1 MEITKSEV
9 TKGFQEES
17 TGVEI
22 AMWNDNGAVMVK
34 VFYLF
39 PMLGDGRKKQKIM
52 SACQGL

>member
-39 PMLGDGRKKQKIM
+39 PMLGDGGKKQKIM